1 MILLLKNIIEFEEI
15 DCKLDL
21 NQIEI
26 KNEEMIKILFNEIKK
41 IKIKIKGISNNNDNK
56 EEQNY
61 KKIEELESKINMFIE
76 KLNIL

>member
-21 NQIEI
+21 NQMEI
-26 KNEEMIKILFNEIKK
+26 KNEEMIKLLFNEIK
-41 IKIKIKGISNNNDNK
+41 KIKIKGISNNNDNK

-61 KKIEELESKINMFIE
+61 KKLKN
-76 KLNIL
+76 